1 MQTLTLIDFQISI
14 TPAVI
19 QDIKHCPVSPFM
31 PNGAIPE
38 TNIIIIMGAE
48 SICNIS
54 SQTDMVTSQI
64 KEIHSSFGLETQIQ
78 QAINEIAS
86 LRASVELNTSDSNI
100 F

>member
-1 MQTLTLIDFQISI
+1 
-14 TPAVI
+14 
-19 QDIKHCPVSPFM
+19 M

-38 TNIIIIMGAE
+38 TNIINIMGAE

-64 KEIHSSFGLETQIQ
+64 KEIRSSFGLETQIQ

-86 LRASVELNTSDSNI
+86 LGASVELNTSDSNI